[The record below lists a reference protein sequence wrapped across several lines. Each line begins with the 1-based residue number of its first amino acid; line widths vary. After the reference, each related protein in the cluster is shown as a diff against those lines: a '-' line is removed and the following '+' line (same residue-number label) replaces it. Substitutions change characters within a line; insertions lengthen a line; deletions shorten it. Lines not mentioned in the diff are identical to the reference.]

1 MASIF
6 FGSYMGI
13 VFFVLTNMFIG
24 IVTRHFDEVHEQ
36 VSNADRWKQSAMTW
50 EAVQTQRAARYVVF
64 GRAGT
69 CRHATLMCASLWLC
83 VAVCG
88 CVWLL
93 VRVHVHVPVPMCVA
107 VWYALKKQQVA
118 KVVCMPQAQG
128 TARPEEAPPQQP
140 APQPQRWFP
149 RC

>member
-88 CVWLL
+88 CVWL
-93 VRVHVHVPVPMCVA
+93 CVA
-107 VWYALKKQQVA
+107 VCGCVCVCVVCAQQQVA
-118 KVVCMPQAQG
+118 KVVCMSQAQG